1 VPKLYQDAERGVVNP
16 ELFDEWAQGEAEK
29 LIELGLPS
37 SQFRKFFAELRALE
51 ARVRILGDNDEAVKQ
66 VRPYL
71 KLLLAKV
78 HYQTRDRKKARAYET
93 LEELLRD
100 LFDQVKTR
108 RDFDVVMDA
117 VQAVMAYY
125 TPKAR

>member
-1 VPKLYQDAERGVVNP
+1 MPKLYQDAERGVVNP
-16 ELFDEWAQGEAEK
+16 ELFDEWAQREAEK
-29 LIELGLPS
+29 LIKLGLPS

-51 ARVRILGDNDEAVKQ
+51 ARVRTLGDNDEAVKR

-78 HYQTRDRKKARAYET
+78 HYQTREKKKAEAYKA
-93 LEELLRD
+93 LEALLRG
-100 LFDQVKTR
+100 LFDQVETR

-125 TPKAR
+125 APRAR

>member
-1 VPKLYQDAERGVVNP
+1 MPKLYQDAERGVVNP